1 MLIVDDSTTMRQIIR
16 ATLETHPELK
26 VVGEASDAN
35 EARSQIKLLNP
46 DVITLDIE
54 MPGMNGLEFLQRL
67 MTLRPM
73 PVVMVSSLTQAS
85 TDATVKA
92 LQLGAVDCVAKPS
105 QNDDSGSLRTLPQI
119 VLSAA
124 TSQPITTRE
133 RQIHSRTTP
142 DTSSYHPGNKIIMIG
157 SSTGGVDAV
166 FNVLQKFP
174 VNCPPTLITQHIP
187 AHFSRSFA
195 ERLDKNC
202 PPKVVEAHDGLR
214 LRPGLVAI
222 APGSDA
228 HLELSIRPVPICK
241 LRSGEKRSGHRP
253 SVDILFESGVKHA
266 DRISAAILT
275 GMGQDGA
282 EGLYKLHEA
291 GARTFAQDEATCVVY
306 GMPRAAVER
315 GAVRKAIPLDRIA
328 QSLL

>member
-1 MLIVDDSTTMRQIIR
+1 MRQIIR
-16 ATLETHPELK
+16 AKLDTHPELK
-26 VVGEASDAN
+26 VVGEAADAI
-35 EARSQIKLLNP
+35 EARSKIKLLNP

-54 MPGMNGLEFLQRL
+54 MPRMNGLEFLKRI

-92 LQLGAVDCVAKPS
+92 LQLGAIDCVAKPTDGG
-105 QNDDSGSLRTLPQI
+105 NENALDGLAAV
-119 VLSAA
+119 VLAA
-124 TSQPITTRE
+124 AKTRPGKVA
-133 RQIHSRTTP
+133 SP
-142 DTSSYHPGNKIIMIG
+142 ALSSTGAASTAPYNPGNKIIMIG

-166 FNVLQKFP
+166 FQVLQSFP
-174 VNCPPTLITQHIP
+174 ANCPPTLITQHIP

-202 PPKVVEAHDGLR
+202 SPDVVEAHDGLR

-228 HLELSIRPVPICK
+228 HLELAIRPVPMCK
-241 LRSGEKRSGHRP
+241 LKSGDKRSGHRP
-253 SVDILFESGVKHA
+253 SVDVLFESGIKHA

-282 EGLYKLHEA
+282 EGLYQLHQA
-291 GARTFAQDEATCVVY
+291 GAQTFAQDEATSVVY
-306 GMPRAAVER
+306 GMPRAAFER
-315 GAVRKAIPLDRIA
+315 GAVRRTTPLDRIA
-328 QSLL
+328 SSLL